1 MKQNKR
7 RTATVVYIFIFML
20 TVSGCVRKEQD
31 KVYQETGM
39 FEWSEEAVCEPEEA
53 LYLAK
58 ELGITKWYQEANGM
72 TEVEATGKFVKA
84 LHNRKIEVYALLG
97 AVEWGYEEDGA
108 TLLAHLEKIV
118 QYNVQ
123 SSEKEKFDGVMLDI
137 EPYISDSWKENPEE
151 YMDRYISCMKK
162 GYKFAQKNHLR
173 TAICIPRHYDNQG
186 LTSGL
191 EELIKETC
199 DEVAV
204 MNYSCGN
211 EIEAIRTEAALS
223 EKYGKELHCILEF
236 QEVGK
241 HGLTENKTYRNKG
254 IDNAKETWEKLQKE
268 YKNINVTR
276 DYHWSR
282 PVREMLEEKNAD

>member
-1 MKQNKR
+1 
-7 RTATVVYIFIFML
+7 ML
-20 TVSGCVRKEQD
+20 TVSGCVRKGKEQD

-58 ELGITKWYQEANGM
+58 ELGITKWYQETNGM

-137 EPYISDSWKENPEE
+137 EPYISDSWMPQLLGSHTGQRLLHLNGDDLPGDVGLPLLQRLA
-151 YMDRYISCMKK
+151 Y
-162 GYKFAQKNHLR
+162 AQNNLQAAFQRRAHPLGHR
-173 TAICIPRHYDNQG
+173 LIG
-186 LTSGL
+186 LAKVL
-191 EELIKETC
+191 PAL
-199 DEVAV
+199 AV
-204 MNYSCGN
+204 SDDD
-211 EIEAIRTEAALS
+211 I
-223 EKYGKELHCILEF
+223 LHPQL
-236 QEVGK
+236 
-241 HGLTENKTYRNKG
+241 
-254 IDNAKETWEKLQKE
+254 LQH
-268 YKNINVTR
+268 R
-276 DYHWSR
+276 R
-282 PVREMLEEKNAD
+282 